1 MPRSPHGHRT
11 TGAKEHVQFKVTVS
25 FLEVYNENIRDLLS
39 FHDDDKREEG
49 GIVMARGADGYQ
61 YVTPTRHPPPH
72 TDWHHHRITVIAS
85 ASSSS
90 SSPSSSSLPSRTS
103 PSQRAA
109 V

>member
-1 MPRSPHGHRT
+1 MVIARSSHHGHPTVIPRSSHGHRT

-61 YVTPTRHPPPH
+61 YVTPDAP
-72 TDWHHHRITVIAS
+72 
-85 ASSSS
+85 S
-90 SSPSSSSLPSRTS
+90 SSPD
-103 PSQRAA
+103 
-109 V
+109 